1 MAACRISRKS
11 GQDQEPRSRRL
22 VFGGRNV
29 ETEDQPKTERLPL
42 SLRRRI
48 EKSHMLATAL
58 AWLAG
63 SYLALCNRT
72 TRWQVAGL
80 DDLRAALA
88 QGPVLLVMWHGRSVM
103 GALHWPVA
111 DGPLT
116 SLYDAS
122 PIGRVSGALQR
133 RVGLQSI
140 QMSRKTANLAASRI
154 VLKRVRAGVSIG
166 LTADGPLGPAQL
178 VKDAPLEWAR
188 VTGVPVFCYAF
199 ATTRGRRLNSW
210 DRMLVP
216 RLFGRGAVVFAR
228 FDEKIPRKS
237 DEAARAALRERMRL
251 FIDATTARADALIRR

>member
-1 MAACRISRKS
+1 M
-11 GQDQEPRSRRL
+11 
-22 VFGGRNV
+22 
-29 ETEDQPKTERLPL
+29 

-48 EKSHMLATAL
+48 EQSQRLAFLL

-63 SYLALCNRT
+63 GYLALCNRT
-72 TRWQVAGL
+72 TRWQVAGS

-88 QGPVLLVMWHGRSVM
+88 QGPVLLVMWHSRSVM
-103 GALHWPVA
+103 AALHWPVA

-133 RVGLQSI
+133 RVGLQSM
-140 QMSRKTANLAASRI
+140 QMSRKTTNLAASRI
-154 VLKRVRAGVSIG
+154 VLKRVGEGVSIG
-166 LTADGPLGPAQL
+166 MTADGPLGPAGQ

-188 VTGVPVFCYAF
+188 ITGVPVFCYAF

-228 FDEKIPRKS
+228 FEQTVPRKL
-237 DEAARAALRERMRL
+237 DDATRTALRAQIRQFMDE
-251 FIDATTARADALIRR
+251 TTAQADALIGQPPS

>member
-1 MAACRISRKS
+1 M
-11 GQDQEPRSRRL
+11 
-22 VFGGRNV
+22 
-29 ETEDQPKTERLPL
+29 

-48 EKSHMLATAL
+48 EHSQRLASWL

-63 SYLALCNRT
+63 AYLALCNRT
-72 TRWQVAGL
+72 TCWQVDGL

-88 QGPVLLVMWHGRSVM
+88 KGPVLLIMWHERSVM

-111 DGPLT
+111 DGPLS

-133 RVGLQSI
+133 RVGLQSM
-140 QMSRKTANLAASRI
+140 QMSRKTGNLAASRI
-154 VLKRVRAGVSIG
+154 VLKRVRDGVSIG
-166 LTADGPLGPAQL
+166 LTGDGPLGPAL
-178 VKDAPLEWAR
+178 VVKDAPLEWAR
-188 VTGVPVFCYAF
+188 VTGAPVFCYAF

-228 FDEKIPRKS
+228 FDGDVPRKLP
-237 DEAARAALRERMRL
+237 DAARETLREDLRL
-251 FIDATTARADALIRR
+251 FMDATTARADALIAR

>member
-1 MAACRISRKS
+1 M
-11 GQDQEPRSRRL
+11 
-22 VFGGRNV
+22 
-29 ETEDQPKTERLPL
+29 

-48 EKSHMLATAL
+48 EQSQRLASLL
-58 AWLAG
+58 ASLAG

-88 QGPVLLVMWHGRSVM
+88 QGPVLLVMWHSRSVM
-103 GALHWPVA
+103 AALHWPVA

-133 RVGLQSI
+133 RVGLRAI
-140 QMSRKTANLAASRI
+140 QMSRQTTNLAASRI
-154 VLKRVRAGVSIG
+154 VLKRVHEGISIG
-166 LTADGPLGPAQL
+166 MTADGPLGPAGQ

-199 ATTRGRRLNSW
+199 ATTRGLRLDTW

-216 RLFGRGAVVFAR
+216 RLFGHGAVVFAR
-228 FDEKIPRKS
+228 FEGMVPRKP
-237 DEAARAALRERMRL
+237 DDATRTDLREQMRR
-251 FIDATTARADALIRR
+251 FMDATTAQADRLISR